1 MADLWRRYLSWVQGR
16 YSEEEVQMLVAGS
29 AEEFYGI

>member
-1 MADLWRRYLSWVQGR
+1 MADLWRRYLSWVQAR
-16 YSEEEVQMLVAGS
+16 YSEAEVRMLVAGS